1 MKLIEKFY
9 CIQTEK
15 YGDGSEKVIAEGIA
29 QIKQELIRP
38 SIQFIN
44 SNGDII
50 SSESRVTHVKRL
62 IANPYVKTN
71 EYFSKEELLFLS
83 KTYQFEVQ
91 ESPEYEGYFTSI
103 MKSNP
108 LYKSSANIILIEE
121 NKKEYLIIEYNRWK
135 LEDQPRSA
143 GEDQL
148 GEDVTYILGIWENPL
163 LTDEIIAKI
172 KNKR

>member
-38 SIQFIN
+38 TIRFIN
-44 SNGDII
+44 SNGEVI
-50 SSESRVTHVKRL
+50 SSGNRSIYMKRL
-62 IANPYVKTN
+62 IANPYVQTN
-71 EYFSKEELLFLS
+71 EYFNKKELFFLS
-83 KTYQFEVQ
+83 KTYQFDIQ

-103 MKSNP
+103 IKNNP
-108 LYKSSANIILIEE
+108 LYKRSANVFLIEE
-121 NKKEYLIIEYNRWK
+121 GKKEYLIIEFNRWK
-135 LEDQPRSA
+135 LEDQPHSA

-148 GEDVTYILGIWENPL
+148 GEDITYILGIWENPL